1 MDNIRAL
8 GRKIYFEDLHKKSRT
23 AFFSARRQLE
33 DAEKKGKGVEE
44 ARASLISMTATLDH
58 IEAIMDRNIQE
69 EKSDWAM
76 YEMIGQKEKEAADK
90 YFAEWKSRNPM
101 WINKS

>member
-1 MDNIRAL
+1 
-8 GRKIYFEDLHKKSRT
+8 
-23 AFFSARRQLE
+23 
-33 DAEKKGKGVEE
+33 
-44 ARASLISMTATLDH
+44 MTATLDH
-58 IEAIMDRNIQE
+58 VEAIMDRNIQE

-90 YFAEWKSRNPM
+90 YFAEWKSRNPV